1 MIELL
6 LDPPLFLIYALLGGL
21 LIALIAAP
29 LGVFMVWQRQSYF
42 GAALAHSAL
51 LGLGLGLF
59 LSLNLSV
66 SVILVSLCIAVGI
79 HLLKT
84 HSNLSSDTLL
94 GILAHSSLA
103 LGLILL
109 SLQPQAQLNLMAFLF
124 GDILSID
131 QQDLIFICLLAVGV
145 AWFFKQ
151 HWQDL
156 LNTTLNAELAQIE
169 GIQTQKVQLY
179 YVLLLALMIAMAMKM
194 VGALLITSLLIIP
207 AATARKYAQ
216 SPEQMLGFSIIFGAL
231 SVIFGVIA
239 SLFWDIPTGASI
251 VAVATFFFLISLII
265 YRR

>member
-1 MIELL
+1 MIELIL
-6 LDPPLFLIYALLGGL
+6 NPLLFLIHALLGGL
-21 LIALIAAP
+21 LIAFIAAP

-59 LSLNLSV
+59 LSINLSL
-66 SVILVSLCIAVGI
+66 SVILVSLGIAVGI
-79 HLLKT
+79 HLLKA
-84 HSNLSSDTLL
+84 HSKFSSDTLL
-94 GILAHSSLA
+94 GILAHSSFA

-131 QQDLIFICLLAVGV
+131 QPDLIFISFLAVAV
-145 AWFFKQ
+145 AVFFKR

-216 SPEQMLGFSIIFGAL
+216 SPEQMLGYSLIFGGL
-231 SVIFGVIA
+231 SVIFGVVA

-251 VAVATFFFLISLII
+251 VAVATLFFLGSLL
-265 YRR
+265 RRP

>member
-1 MIELL
+1 MIELIL
-6 LDPPLFLIYALLGGL
+6 NPPLFLIHALLGGL
-21 LIALIAAP
+21 LIAFIAAP

-59 LSLNLSV
+59 LSINLSL
-66 SVILVSLCIAVGI
+66 SVILVSLGIAVGI
-79 HLLKT
+79 HLLKA
-84 HSNLSSDTLL
+84 HSKLSSDTLL

-131 QQDLIFICLLAVGV
+131 QPDLIFISFLAVAV
-145 AWFFKQ
+145 AVFFKR

-216 SPEQMLGFSIIFGAL
+216 SPEQMLGYSLIFGGL
-231 SVIFGVIA
+231 SVIFGVVA

-251 VAVATFFFLISLII
+251 VAVATLFFLVSLL
-265 YRR
+265 RRP